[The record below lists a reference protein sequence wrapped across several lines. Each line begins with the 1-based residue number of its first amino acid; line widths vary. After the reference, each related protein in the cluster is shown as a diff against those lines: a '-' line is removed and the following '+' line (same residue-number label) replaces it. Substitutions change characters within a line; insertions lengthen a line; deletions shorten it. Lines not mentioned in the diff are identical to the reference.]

1 MMRTLAGMDAA
12 AQLQTWR
19 DKRVPAAF
27 ARVVSLEG
35 FSTWSGDE
43 LVAINEAG
51 ERSGD
56 ILGRLGAERI
66 TAAGAELLG
75 PASGRTLVSLTIEV
89 QGRAV
94 AEAGLNCGGRAQLLV
109 QSAGSVPGELW
120 DTLAQRCPV
129 ALVTRLDGTGAGEA
143 LLIRPDGSRVGALD
157 APADALDAATGLL
170 GTGQTAS
177 RQIEDPGGT
186 LLVEAWVPEPRLMV
200 VGAGELVDAITRQG
214 SLLGWETEATDDANG
229 VPELLSWGG
238 GTGALIVL
246 SHDPHLDVPAL
257 GAGLAAGVGYV
268 GAMGSRRTQ
277 SRRIERL
284 RAEGVTEAELE
295 RIHRPIGLDLGGRGA
310 PEVAL
315 SICAEILATRSGR
328 DARPLAQRTAPIH
341 AG

>member
-1 MMRTLAGMDAA
+1 MRTLAAMDAA
-12 AQLQTWR
+12 TQLQSWR
-19 DKRVPAAF
+19 DEQVPAAF

-43 LVAINEAG
+43 LVAVNQAG

-66 TAAGAELLG
+66 TAAGAELLD
-75 PASGRTLVSLTIEV
+75 PTSERTLVPLTIEV

-109 QSAGSVPGELW
+109 QAAGSVPGELW
-120 DTLAQRCPV
+120 DTLTRRNPA
-129 ALVTRLDGTGAGEA
+129 ALVTRLEGSGAGEA
-143 LLIRPDGSRVGALD
+143 LLILPDGSHVGGLA
-157 APADALDAATGLL
+157 APATALDAAAELL
-170 GTGQTAS
+170 GAGQTAS
-177 RQIEDPGGT
+177 RQIEDPGGA
-186 LLVEAWVPEPRLMV
+186 LLVEAWVPDPRLMV
-200 VGAGELVDAITRQG
+200 VGAGVLVDAIAAQG
-214 SLLGWETEATDDANG
+214 SLLGWESQAIDNAGG
-229 VPELLSWGG
+229 VRELLVWGG

-257 GAGLAAGVGYV
+257 VAGLKAGAGYV

-284 RAEGVTEAELE
+284 RAEGVPEAELE

-315 SICAEILATRSGR
+315 SICAEILAARSGR